1 VIDAAT
7 LERFRQMTPAER
19 LALGMALLEMAWGF
33 LMHLP
38 PEERQRRLR
47 LARPPWNP
55 PPGPMQE

>member
-1 VIDAAT
+1 MIDEAT
-7 LERFRQMTPAER
+7 LERIRQMTPAER
-19 LALGMALLEMAWGF
+19 LAMGMALLDQAWGF

-38 PEERQRRLR
+38 VAERQRRLD